1 MGVWEQSG
9 VAARMAALYLLQ
21 VACGQEST
29 ESVGVSVKLTI
40 QTPAVWLCV
49 FKSQIIPQSNNYTI
63 FICYE
68 KAMSINNNLKELDF
82 AS

>member
-1 MGVWEQSG
+1 MGAERCGGTHGCFKFIAGRLWSG
-9 VAARMAALYLLQ
+9 EHR
-21 VACGQEST
+21 QESRH
-29 ESVGVSVKLTI
+29 GVSIKLTI

-49 FKSQIIPQSNNYTI
+49 FKSQIILQSNNYTI